1 MSFYFLGLEKLFLLA
16 KLWLPRCPFL
26 GIGLNRQKEMM
37 SMSEFQ
43 EPNIQSSTG
52 TPRWVGLAI
61 AALGGLSLL
70 GLGVGWSALNQSK
83 SVEQSIQATLKQQ
96 NDALNQ
102 RLAKSDEQNQQ
113 LQSDLKVVTDK
124 LNVTQEDLDRARQQ
138 SKASAAAY
146 NKKLTGLE
154 SNVNS
159 QLATKASNDDVTKLN
174 GDVSGVKND
183 LEDTKSKLERATGD
197 MGVMSGLI
205 ARNHDDLE
213 ELRRKGDRNYYE
225 FTLQKAK
232 TPQRVGP
239 VQISLN
245 KTDPK
250 KSKYTM
256 TVLADDKSIEKK
268 DKTAGEPVQF
278 YIKGT
283 ARYAPYEI
291 VVFDVG
297 KNQITGYLSTPKS
310 AGSATAAS
318 NAPGQ

>member
-1 MSFYFLGLEKLFLLA
+1 MSDY
-16 KLWLPRCPFL
+16 
-26 GIGLNRQKEMM
+26 
-37 SMSEFQ
+37 Q
-43 EPNIQSSTG
+43 ETNIQSTSA

-61 AALGGLSLL
+61 AALGGVSLL
-70 GLGVGWSALNQSK
+70 GLGLGWSALNQSK
-83 SVEQSIQATLKQQ
+83 SVEQSTQASLKQQ
-96 NDALNQ
+96 NDSLAQ
-102 RLAKSDEQNQQ
+102 RLNKADEQNQQ

-124 LNVTQEDLDRARQQ
+124 LNVTQEDLLKARKLT
-138 SKASAAAY
+138 KASVAAY
-146 NKKLTGLE
+146 DKKLSGLE
-154 SNVNS
+154 SNVNT
-159 QLATKASNDDVTKLN
+159 QLASKASTDDVTKLN

-183 LEDTKSKLERATGD
+183 LDATKSKLDRATGD

-213 ELRRKGDRNYYE
+213 ELKRKGDRNYYE
-225 FTLQKAK
+225 FSVQKSK

-239 VQISLN
+239 VQMSLN
-245 KTDPK
+245 KTDQK

-278 YIKGT
+278 YVKG
-283 ARYAPYEI
+283 AQHYAPYEI

-310 AGSATAAS
+310 AGTSTAAS
-318 NAPGQ
+318 NTATQ

>member
-1 MSFYFLGLEKLFLLA
+1 MSDY
-16 KLWLPRCPFL
+16 
-26 GIGLNRQKEMM
+26 
-37 SMSEFQ
+37 Q
-43 EPNIQSSTG
+43 ETNIQSTSA

-61 AALGGLSLL
+61 AALGGVSLL
-70 GLGVGWSALNQSK
+70 GLGLGWSALNQSK
-83 SVEQSIQATLKQQ
+83 SVEQSTQASLKQQ
-96 NDALNQ
+96 NDALAQ
-102 RLAKSDEQNQQ
+102 RLNKADEQNQQ

-124 LNVTQEDLDRARQQ
+124 LNVTQEDLVKARKQT
-138 SKASAAAY
+138 KASVAAY
-146 NKKLTGLE
+146 DKKLSGLE
-154 SNVNS
+154 SNVNT
-159 QLATKASNDDVTKLN
+159 QLASKASTDDVTKLN

-183 LEDTKSKLERATGD
+183 LDATKSKLDRATGD

-213 ELRRKGDRNYYE
+213 ELKRKGDRNYYE
-225 FTLQKAK
+225 FTVQKSK

-239 VQISLN
+239 VQMSLN
-245 KTDPK
+245 KTDQK

-278 YIKGT
+278 YVKG
-283 ARYAPYEI
+283 AQHYAPYEI

-310 AGSATAAS
+310 AGTSTAAS
-318 NAPGQ
+318 NTATQ